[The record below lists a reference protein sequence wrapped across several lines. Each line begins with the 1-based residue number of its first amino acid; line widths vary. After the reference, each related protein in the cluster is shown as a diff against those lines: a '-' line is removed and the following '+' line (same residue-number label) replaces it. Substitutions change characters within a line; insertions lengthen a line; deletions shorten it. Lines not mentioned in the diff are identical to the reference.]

1 MVREATHEDIPVLV
15 DMMQEFYEE
24 SAFELDRTN
33 ATLAFR
39 TLLDQPSYGAIWL
52 SHDEQIVTGYVV
64 LTVAFKMEFA
74 GLVGSIDDLYIR
86 SQSRRK
92 GFANELMQSLMID
105 CYDRSLEELN
115 VEVATD
121 NLAAQTLYANFG
133 LQLRTDN
140 RAHLSMLLK
149 SEF

>member
-24 SAFELDRTN
+24 SAFELDRTD

-52 SHDEQIVTGYVV
+52 AHDEQIVTGYVV